1 MPARLPFAVLLLTL
15 ACGRTEPYDFPPGFG
30 EPAPMDPA
38 AQPMDPKPVLE
49 QTKPMGCTIDDVEQ
63 HTLPPFTRRP
73 IDVLFVIDD
82 SCSMSDDQQQ
92 LGTNFESF
100 ISAFRAN
107 QVDFQLGAVT
117 TDMRAMTRSGRLVTP
132 FLTRRTPELPLAFR
146 RMVSVGTRGSGTEQ
160 ALGAAR
166 AAVTEPLRST
176 TNVNFLRPEADFALV
191 FVGDEDDQSTVDI
204 PAFADQVK
212 ALKGENAVTV
222 AAALGLDTSFFCWPG
237 VIGGWRIAQ
246 FTRRFGTQSLLALC
260 REDYADMLR
269 AIAGRVVN
277 GKCIVSLR
285 RPLDSTRR
293 VHITLNGQ
301 PATFVTHQPDEN
313 HPNGSLE
320 VEPCLAGG
328 GVVAIAYDSCKP

>member
-1 MPARLPFAVLLLTL
+1 MVARVPLVALLLTL
-15 ACGRTEPYDFPPGFG
+15 ACGRTEPYDFPPGLG
-30 EPAPMDPA
+30 EPL
-38 AQPMDPKPVLE
+38 QPQPTTPQQDPKPKLE
-49 QTKPMGCTIDDVEQ
+49 ETKPMGCTIEDIEQ

-146 RMVSVGTRGSGTEQ
+146 RMVTVGTRGSGTEQ
-160 ALGAAR
+160 ALAAAR
-166 AAVTEPLRST
+166 AAVTEPLLSS
-176 TNVNFLRPEADFALV
+176 TNVNFIRPDADFALV

-204 PAFADQVK
+204 PAFAEQIRMM
-212 ALKGENAVTV
+212 KGENGVTV

-237 VIGGWRIAQ
+237 VLGGWRIAQ
-246 FTRRFGTQSLLALC
+246 FTRRFGASSLLAIC

-285 RPLDSTRR
+285 RPLDTTRR
-293 VHITLNGQ
+293 VHITLNGG
-301 PATFVTHQPDEN
+301 PASFVAHQPDEN
-313 HPNGSLE
+313 NPNGSLE
-320 VEPCLAGG
+320 VEPCLPGG
-328 GVVAIAYDSCKP
+328 GVVAIAYDVCPP